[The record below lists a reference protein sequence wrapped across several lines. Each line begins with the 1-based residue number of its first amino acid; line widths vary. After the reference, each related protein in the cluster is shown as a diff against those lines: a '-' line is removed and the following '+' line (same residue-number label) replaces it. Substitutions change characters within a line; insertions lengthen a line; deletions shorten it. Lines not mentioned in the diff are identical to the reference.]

1 MNCAE
6 SRRLA
11 DAYVD
16 GELELTRCLEFEQ
29 HLAGCPDCEQH
40 HATLKLL
47 GAQIRIEAP
56 RYAAP
61 AHLRERLLGALSDS
75 QLAPLPANRPV
86 RPFSLAKP
94 AVAVVFGAL
103 LGWLVWL
110 GVDRYQQAVEVVDSA
125 VAAHVRSLHADS
137 LATVASTN
145 QHTVKPW
152 LTSRLD
158 FAAPV
163 VDLSTQGFELV
174 GGRVDHVARQTVAAL
189 VYKRREHVINLF
201 VWPAGHAGYG
211 DQADPAFV
219 VERGFNVVR
228 WTAQGM
234 TVAAVSDLNRDEMK
248 VFAQQFAAGH

>member
-6 SRRLA
+6 SRQLA

-16 GELELTRCLEFEQ
+16 GELELTGCLEFEQ
-29 HLAGCPDCEQH
+29 HLAGCPACEQH
-40 HATLKLL
+40 QATLKLL

-56 RYAAP
+56 RYTAP
-61 AHLRERLLGALSDS
+61 VHLRDHLLAG
-75 QLAPLPANRPV
+75 LPAAIGPAGRPV
-86 RPFSLAKP
+86 RSFSVARPVVALA
-94 AVAVVFGAL
+94 FGAL
-103 LGWLVWL
+103 LGWLAWL
-110 GVDRYQQAVEVVDSA
+110 GVDRYQQTPEVVDSA
-125 VAAHVRSLHADS
+125 VAAHVRSLHADT

-201 VWPAGHAGYG
+201 VWPAGTSAFGG
-211 DQADPAFV
+211 QADPVFV

-228 WTAQGM
+228 WTEQGM

-248 VFAQQFAAGH
+248 VFAQHFAAGH